1 VPRNEHPE
9 PSLDEERVHG
19 LGTTDMKGA
28 LAVMMTLA
36 ERWTSGVSEAGSG
49 PASMS
54 LVFYDNEEVA
64 FEKNGLRP
72 LFAAEPWLGTAALA
86 ILMEP
91 TDNTVELG
99 CLGTLHARVTF
110 RGKAAHSARPWAGEN
125 AVHKAGP
132 FLADLART
140 PVREVTQG
148 PAVFREVVS
157 VTMAEGGT
165 ARNVVPD
172 RFVLN
177 VNFRFAPD
185 RTEAEAQAHLRSLVP
200 KGAEV
205 KITDSAPGAP
215 ARADAPLLTRFIGD
229 GGLAAR
235 AKQAWT
241 DVAQFAGHGVPA
253 ANFGPGIPELA
264 HRRDESVPV
273 ANLVRSYR
281 VLEAFL
287 GPHIRNEGSNRT

>member
-1 VPRNEHPE
+1 
-9 PSLDEERVHG
+9 
-19 LGTTDMKGA
+19 MKGA

-36 ERWTSGVSEAGSG
+36 ERWTSEAPKAAKANAEAEAAPAPA
-49 PASMS
+49 PASLS

-64 FEKNGLRP
+64 FERNGLRP
-72 LFAAEPWLGTAALA
+72 LFGAEPWLAEAGLAL
-86 ILMEP
+86 LMEP

-110 RGKAAHSARPWAGEN
+110 RGRAAHSARPWAGEN
-125 AVHKAGP
+125 AVHKAAP
-132 FLADLART
+132 FLAALAAM
-140 PVREVTQG
+140 PVREVAEG
-148 PAVFREVVS
+148 PAVFREVIS
-157 VTMAEGGT
+157 ATMAEGGT

-172 RFVLN
+172 RFTLN

-185 RTEAEAQAHLRSLVP
+185 RSEAEAREHLRSLVP
-200 KGAEV
+200 DGTEV
-205 KITDSAPGAP
+205 EITDSAPGAP
-215 ARADAPLLTRFIGD
+215 ARSDAPLLQRFIREA
-229 GGLAAR
+229 GLEAR

-241 DVAQFAGHGVPA
+241 DVAQFAGRGVPA

-273 ANLVRSYR
+273 ANLVRAYQ
-281 VLEAFL
+281 VLAAFL